1 MLIKTAGINLSS
13 WLPSQSFTL
22 RVLSLTWTTTWL
34 PICLW
39 YVRLTCIIGD
49 RAPTFADADLQQVMN
64 KWSSYGLKSWKVV
77 KMPSDQAFCVMALLE
92 WGSMGEFQKA
102 GEGPEIKDIV
112 RFYQNGLVTLTT
124 KWLTHST
131 DGRCEQL

>member
-1 MLIKTAGINLSS
+1 MGG
-13 WLPSQSFTL
+13 P
-22 RVLSLTWTTTWL
+22 
-34 PICLW
+34 
-39 YVRLTCIIGD
+39 
-49 RAPTFADADLQQVMN
+49 APTFADPDLYQVMN

-112 RFYQNGLVTLTT
+112 RLYPNASMTLIT
-124 KWLTHST
+124 KWLTH
-131 DGRCEQL
+131 